1 MLDRDE
7 EARTRGRGPP
17 ARVGAAAPMPRAW
30 AVAAWV
36 TCGLVWSLGLA
47 TIGLAV
53 AGRVPPRQF
62 VTSLMA
68 LGPLFGMPAALLGA
82 RIVQRRRDNRVGWIL
97 LAMGLA
103 QAIAQTANAYT
114 WLSLHRHGG
123 GLPGTPLA
131 TWMFSFAW
139 MPDFALGP
147 YLLLL
152 FPNGLLPGR
161 RWRPAAW
168 VGGATMAALIAASAV
183 LAWPVRGTTLYQN
196 T

>member
-1 MLDRDE
+1 
-7 EARTRGRGPP
+7 
-17 ARVGAAAPMPRAW
+17 MPRAW

-123 GLPGTPLA
+123 GLPGTALA
-131 TWMFSFAW
+131 TWVFSFAW

-196 T
+196 TLGRVALAPLEGCCTWSATR